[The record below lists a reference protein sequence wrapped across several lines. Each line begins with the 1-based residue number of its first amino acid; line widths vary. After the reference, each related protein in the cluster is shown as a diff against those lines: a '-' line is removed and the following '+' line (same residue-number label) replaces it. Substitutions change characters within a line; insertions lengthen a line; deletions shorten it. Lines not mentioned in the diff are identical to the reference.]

1 MNYKLDRRMDK
12 GFVAIISCISLF
24 MLMACGSNDAQLG
37 NCWWKYGSG
46 YHIGDML
53 EELDKN
59 VRNDTVFKSNK
70 HIYAQII
77 NDEKG
82 IPLASA
88 SSLEKSFKDE
98 KQTKKELA
106 EKVGTEIAKRSIKT
120 GIKDVAFD
128 KGKYKYHGIIKI
140 LADAARAEGLDF

>member
-1 MNYKLDRRMDK
+1 MKNLSRTKRTRYKLKKFTDRKRL
-12 GFVAIISCISLF
+12 S
-24 MLMACGSNDAQLG
+24 
-37 NCWWKYGSG
+37 
-46 YHIGDML
+46 
-53 EELDKN
+53 
-59 VRNDTVFKSNK
+59 VFKSNN

-82 IPLASA
+82 VTLVSA
-88 SSLEKSFKDE
+88 SSLEKSIKDE

-140 LADAARAEGLDF
+140 LAEAARAAGLNF